1 MSLEMR
7 ELPTYLTA
15 EQVAE
20 KLQVSKK
27 RVLDLPIPQVRVGP
41 RTIRYLPE
49 DVAAYMEKRR
59 VA

>member
-1 MSLEMR
+1 M
-7 ELPTYLTA
+7 PTYLTA
-15 EQVAE
+15 KEVAE
-20 KLQVSKK
+20 KLRVSKK
-27 RVLDLPIPQVRVGP
+27 RVLDLPIPQVRLGP